1 MYMYMMVE
9 GEEGRERVSERS
21 REGGRE
27 RGREE
32 VFRCPCLDCHPGLVV
47 VWVCPEGSLEEHV
60 GLILYILVVETQS
73 LGIAGI

>member
-1 MYMYMMVE
+1 MTSTYMYMMVE
-9 GEEGRERVSERS
+9 GEEGREGGSERS
-21 REGGRE
+21 REG
-27 RGREE
+27 GREE

-73 LGIAGI
+73 LGIAGV